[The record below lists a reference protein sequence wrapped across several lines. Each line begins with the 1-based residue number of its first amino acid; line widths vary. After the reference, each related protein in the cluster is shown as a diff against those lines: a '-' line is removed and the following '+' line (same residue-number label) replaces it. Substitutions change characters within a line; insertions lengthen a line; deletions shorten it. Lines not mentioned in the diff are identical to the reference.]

1 MTEPR
6 EPAEPRKRADPSPD
20 DRHAGNTRG
29 PGSSGNTGSTG
40 DRTAGDRTAGD
51 RTAGAQAANDMF
63 GIGVPIAD
71 AFSRF
76 WTMIDPTGPPRA
88 GAGGSATRAAGVRDV
103 RSAITRLIDTQ
114 LDLMR
119 TVVDA
124 GVGMLLQVSDRTVT
138 APGGATT
145 IPFAVRDGS
154 ASTEDL
160 WLHNQTAA
168 ALSGPFAA
176 GPLVSGLGHM
186 IPPSAVTFE
195 PAGVRRLEP
204 GGSASTKV
212 TVGPLSEQAEGRY
225 YGFVFV
231 LGHADAVAHLVVDVG
246 AQAEGQV
253 GPDVGADTGADA
265 GADPGSGDDPTHGS

>member
-6 EPAEPRKRADPSPD
+6 DPGEPGEAGEPTAPAGPTDGPGPSARPASGEPAASDGSA
-20 DRHAGNTRG
+20 AG
-29 PGSSGNTGSTG
+29 PY
-40 DRTAGDRTAGD
+40 
-51 RTAGAQAANDMF
+51 GALYDGMA

-71 AFSRF
+71 AFNRF
-76 WTMIDPTGPPRA
+76 WTMIDPSGPPRSA
-88 GAGGSATRAAGVRDV
+88 PGGSAARAAGVRDV
-103 RSAITRLIDTQ
+103 RSAVTRLIDTQ

-124 GVGMLLQVSDRTVT
+124 GVGMLLQVSDRTAT
-138 APGGATT
+138 APGGGATT
-145 IPFAVRDGS
+145 LPFTVRDGS
-154 ASTEDL
+154 ATTEDL

-195 PAGVRRLEP
+195 PAGVRRLEA
-204 GGSASTKV
+204 GGSAATKV
-212 TVGPLSEQAEGRY
+212 TIGPLSEQAEGRY
-225 YGFVFV
+225 YGFVFI

-246 AQAEGQV
+246 PDDGQ
-253 GPDVGADTGADA
+253 
-265 GADPGSGDDPTHGS
+265 PGSSAGGPERIPEDGSEDGSEGTSDGGR